1 MAELKQSQ
9 IEEIV
14 RQVLSNINN
23 GSPAAES
30 KGTLS
35 YTSTEY
41 NGRKLIG
48 IYSDMNEAIAAAQEG
63 YKAVRSMSVEQRE
76 KIITA
81 IRELTRKEAQT
92 LAELGVKETGMG
104 RVEHKRLKHILVA
117 DKTPGTEDILSEA
130 KTGDNGLTL
139 VEMAPFGVVGAI
151 TPSTNPSETVICNSI
166 GHDRRRKRRGF
177 QPASGRDLYLQLRD
191 RSCKQSLLFCRRTQ
205 GFGCFHG

>member
-104 RVEHKRLKHILVA
+104 
-117 DKTPGTEDILSEA
+117 P
-130 KTGDNGLTL
+130 
-139 VEMAPFGVVGAI
+139 
-151 TPSTNPSETVICNSI
+151 
-166 GHDRRRKRRGF
+166 RR
-177 QPASGRDLYLQLRD
+177 A
-191 RSCKQSLLFCRRTQ
+191 
-205 GFGCFHG
+205 